1 MITQPSQD
9 TKTTD
14 IAAQAAQKLDGA
26 KEQLSAVVKPSID
39 ALQSSYSQVRDKVVQ
54 ASDRTVEYVKVEPVK
69 AMLIAAATGAVLM
82 ALLRPSRSSR
92 ERS

>member
-9 TKTTD
+9 TKTND

-26 KEQLSAVVKPSID
+26 KEQFSAVVKPSID
-39 ALQSSYSQVRDKVVQ
+39 ALQNSYSQVRDKMVK
-54 ASDRTVEYVKVEPVK
+54 ASDHTVEYVKAEPVK